1 MTIVLTTHY
10 LEEAESLC
18 DRIGIMA
25 HGELC
30 AEGTA
35 AELKAAT
42 DFIDAD
48 GSQYV
53 LAEKDGVVGFYQ
65 ATEGSIINKGKGYLE
80 VAAPAVKGFY
90 LTTGDETGI
99 AETMTDEVLKA
110 DGAIY
115 DLSGRRVEKLQK
127 GIYIVNGKK
136 VVNK

>member
-1 MTIVLTTHY
+1 MKEPY
-10 LEEAESLC
+10 
-18 DRIGIMA
+18 
-25 HGELC
+25 
-30 AEGTA
+30 A
-35 AELKAAT
+35 ANELKAAT
-42 DFIDAD
+42 NHFEAD

-53 LAEKDGVVGFYQ
+53 LAAKDGVVGFYQ
-65 ATEGSIINKGKGYLE
+65 AAAGSFINRGKGYLE
-80 VAAPAVKGFY
+80 MTAPTVKVYY

>member
-1 MTIVLTTHY
+1 MKV
-10 LEEAESLC
+10 
-18 DRIGIMA
+18 
-25 HGELC
+25 
-30 AEGTA
+30 
-35 AELKAAT
+35 
-42 DFIDAD
+42 
-48 GSQYV
+48 
-53 LAEKDGVVGFYQ
+53 
-65 ATEGSIINKGKGYLE
+65 
-80 VAAPAVKGFY
+80 FY